1 MFSSKCGTKNNNLR
15 DKSLCSNI
23 CHAKV
28 KNQKGCQGVCDGT
41 NFNGDTP
48 NGNICAWNKASDA
61 YLKREKKAER
71 ARKAAA
77 AKAEKARKKALKDS
91 QKKKTKKSKK
101 TNNTISDKEATDPI
115 RNVGRLGISEPIPD
129 SAVCENCGE
138 IHELE
143 DEYEFGAH
151 DEYEEVE
158 IVKGY
163 FGGTTCKGPGHKK
176 NPNKEAR
183 KKTPCVE
190 MSDLERNAWLNN
202 PNTNK
207 KLKQQSKKGKAGGQ
221 GTYKVSDEDKW
232 EEHPTAMRN
241 KKNNIDKNQKGGTA
255 KNTLTFSSST
265 YEPIPDY
272 ITRALQ
278 PKKSVHPEYGNLRY

>member
-1 MFSSKCGTKNNNLR
+1 MFGFGKSTCGTENNGLR
-15 DKSLCSNI
+15 NKGLCDEI

-28 KNQKGCQGVCDGT
+28 KNKKGCKGVCDGS

-48 NGNICAWNKASDA
+48 NDNICAWNKASNA
-61 YLKREKKAER
+61 YLKKEKKAENE
-71 ARKAAA
+71 RK
-77 AKAEKARKKALKDS
+77 KAEKKKEKERKKALKDS
-91 QKKKTKKSKK
+91 QKKTKKKSKK

-115 RNVGRLGISEPIPD
+115 RNVGRLVISEPIPD

-151 DEYEEVE
+151 DEYDEVKCE
-158 IVKGY
+158 
-163 FGGTTCKGPGHKK
+163 F
-176 NPNKEAR
+176 PNKR
-183 KKTPCVE
+183 VKDGKTKITRRTKYKCVPMTDYE
-190 MSDLERNAWLNN
+190 QNAWLSN

-207 KLKQQSKKGKAGGQ
+207 KLKQKSDKPKVNAKK

-241 KKNNIDKNQKGGTA
+241 KKKNIDKNQKGG
-255 KNTLTFSSST
+255 KKRNNMTFGSST